1 MIPYETLKVFDAN
14 DVFDA
19 VQKKFG
25 EDVKGEFN
33 ESYCPPQNGAV
44 LFWIP
49 DTNEEWEEWDEYKIY
64 EKYVADV
71 LMNDGGLKWGESC
84 YIHFDF

>member
-1 MIPYETLKVFDAN
+1 MLPFETYKVFDAR

-25 EDVKGEFN
+25 EDVEGEFC
-33 ESYCPPQNGAV
+33 ESYCPPEDGAV
-44 LFWIP
+44 LFNIP
-49 DTNEEWEEWDEYKIY
+49 DTNEEWDEREIY
-64 EKYVADV
+64 DKYVANV
-71 LMNDGGLKWGESC
+71 LMNEGGLKWGESC

>member
-1 MIPYETLKVFDAN
+1 MLPFDTFKVFDAR

-25 EDVKGEFN
+25 EDVEGEFC
-33 ESYCPPQNGAV
+33 ESYCPPEDGAV
-44 LFWIP
+44 LFTLP
-49 DTNEEWEEWDEYKIY
+49 DEEWDECETYD
-64 EKYVADV
+64 KYVADI
-71 LMNDGGLKWGESC
+71 LINEGGLKCGESC

>member
-1 MIPYETLKVFDAN
+1 MIPYETFKVFDAS

-25 EDVKGEFN
+25 GDIEGEFN
-33 ESYCPPQNGAV
+33 ESYCPPQDGAV

-49 DTNEEWEEWDEYKIY
+49 NSNEEWYERETY
-64 EKYVADV
+64 EKYVIDV
-71 LMNDGGLKWGESC
+71 LMNDGGLKCGESC
-84 YIHFDF
+84 YIHFNF